1 MSQMGTL
8 ISLDCLLYQMKAE
21 RTVDIYGV
29 TLQLARSCCLM
40 TPTLVG
46 GKKGWWAGWSRGFVL
61 TCLELAASCS
71 LLLHSSLLPGSPSSL
86 SKDFLHAS
94 SPPCGSDSHQGLRA
108 LTFRRQ
114 VFHLLSSGVKIS

>member
-46 GKKGWWAGWSRGFVL
+46 GKEKGWWAGWSRVLVL
-61 TCLELAASCS
+61 TLPSPGC
-71 LLLHSSLLPGSPSSL
+71 SLLPGSLSSL
-86 SKDFLHAS
+86 SRDLLQAS
-94 SPPCGSDSHQGLRA
+94 SPPCGSATHQGLRA
-108 LTFRRQ
+108 LTFPGQ
-114 VFHLLSSGVKIS
+114 EFSISSVLS

>member
-21 RTVDIYGV
+21 RAVDIYGV

-46 GKKGWWAGWSRGFVL
+46 GKKGCWAGWGRVL
-61 TCLELAASCS
+61 VLS
-71 LLLHSSLLPGSPSSL
+71 LPSPGCSLLPGSLASL
-86 SKDFLHAS
+86 SRDLFQAC
-94 SPPCGSDSHQGLRA
+94 SPPCGSATHQGLRA
-108 LTFRRQ
+108 LTFPRQ
-114 VFHLLSSGVKIS
+114 EFSISSVLSEDQLNCL

>member
-21 RTVDIYGV
+21 RTVDIFGV

-46 GKKGWWAGWSRGFVL
+46 GREKGWWGGWSRVFVL
-61 TCLELAASCS
+61 TS
-71 LLLHSSLLPGSPSSL
+71 LSWVLPAKSSL
-86 SKDFLHAS
+86 SRDLFHAS
-94 SPPCGSDSHQGLRA
+94 SPPRA
-108 LTFRRQ
+108 EGTDFAQAR
-114 VFHLLSSGVKIS
+114 VFHLLSSELRSVKLHVNSE